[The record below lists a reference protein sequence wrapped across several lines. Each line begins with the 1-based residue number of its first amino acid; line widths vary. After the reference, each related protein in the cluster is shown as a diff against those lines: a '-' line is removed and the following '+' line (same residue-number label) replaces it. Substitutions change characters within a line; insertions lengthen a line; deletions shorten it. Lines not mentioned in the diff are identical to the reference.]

1 MSVDSSLNEGSSS
14 KDGER
19 HSDLAHILM
28 LAPGGFASGWM
39 RGVKRIKKKKKGIKV
54 LDFFFPIQLVEQGC
68 YRPKCERLH
77 EK

>member
-39 RGVKRIKKKKKGIKV
+39 RGVKRIKKKKKESKSWIS
-54 LDFFFPIQLVEQGC
+54 FFLFN
-68 YRPKCERLH
+68 
-77 EK
+77 